1 MNGYWHYIAIS
12 GLLGFALA
20 IHNHWS
26 LFIVIILCL
35 ALLRWHFL
43 PKLPLVMCVVSMVL
57 PLFINH
63 YTSPSKKP
71 FPSDKQ
77 NWSVTVTNNPEIKSD
92 YIRFEAREKET
103 DQKWLVYSF
112 EPSQLSSVFQFGA
125 ICEFT
130 GTPDKPEQAR
140 NPGVFDYR
148 EYIYSQGLQGL
159 IVIDDG
165 KVVCSEGTLFSNIL
179 QWRQIIITH
188 TQETYSKQTAS
199 WINALVFG
207 DDQYLLNEEIESFQ
221 RWNLSHLLA
230 ISGLHVGLFI
240 AFFSYIGIRLGILTK
255 GKMKVMIMLFLPV
268 YAVLAGG
275 APSVMRA
282 TLMAEA
288 VILMTFL
295 NQRWRI
301 TDILS
306 IIVLFTL
313 WMNPSLLFQLGFQF
327 SFVVTFSLLLSAPI
341 FIQYNSF
348 IFSLLRV
355 SFISQ
360 LAILPIQLDA
370 FYTYNPLS
378 LMMNLLYI
386 PIFSFLILPLCLVL
400 VLFSVFQ
407 GVLTNWSDWLFQK
420 IVKLFMDLLFFLD
433 RIGYLELVTGELLF
447 GVIIMY
453 YIVLICMMRQWTL
466 RKEKKTFIWA
476 ILLVFVLLFDAGIP
490 YFSKEG
496 RVTMLDI
503 GQGDTFVIEWPH
515 REYVMMIDAAGAVK
529 SNEDVFSNV
538 IEPYL
543 LSRGIGDVD
552 VLVLTHHDVDHMG
565 SAAKVISRFNVHSVV
580 TSPYYEEDKQLKNH
594 VTVRKGDVF
603 QIGETS
609 FQVLHPDRDMGST
622 NENSLVIRSYIGGK
636 SWLFTGDISG
646 DYEKKLGSN
655 SVDVLK
661 VSHHGSRF
669 STNANFLREVSPEV
683 AWISVGRNNT
693 HGHPSQEVVKRLEQ
707 ERVQIMRTDQ
717 YGAVYFEFSGGTG
730 TFYRHAP

>member
-1 MNGYWHYIAIS
+1 MNGYWHYVAIS

-20 IHNHWS
+20 IQNHWS
-26 LFIVIILCL
+26 LFIVTIICF
-35 ALLRWHFL
+35 ALLRWYSL
-43 PKLPLVMCVVSMVL
+43 PKLPLFLCVVSLVL
-57 PLFINH
+57 SLFMNH
-63 YTSPSKKP
+63 YTSPSLKP
-71 FPSDKQ
+71 FPSDKED
-77 NWSVTVTNNPEIKSD
+77 WSITITKAPEIKSD
-92 YIRFEAREKET
+92 YIRFEALEEET
-103 DQKWLVYSF
+103 GQKWLVYSF
-112 EPSQLSSVFQFGA
+112 APSQLSSAFQYGA
-125 ICEFT
+125 TCEFK
-130 GTPDKPEQAR
+130 GTPEKPAQAR
-140 NPGVFDYR
+140 NPGAFDYR
-148 EYIYSQGLQGL
+148 EYIYSKGLQGI
-159 IVIDDG
+159 IVMNDE
-165 KVVCSEGTLFSNIL
+165 KVVCSDGTFLSNIF
-179 QWRQIIITH
+179 QWRQTIIAH
-188 TQETYSKQTAS
+188 TQETYSEKTAS

-207 DDQYLLNEEIESFQ
+207 DDQYLLHEEVESFQ

-240 AFFSYIGIRLGILTK
+240 AFFSYVGIRLGILTK
-255 GKMKVMIMLFLPV
+255 GKMKGMIMLFLPI

-301 TDILS
+301 TDVLS

-313 WMNPSLLFQLGFQF
+313 WVNPSLLFQLGFQF
-327 SFVVTFSLLLSAPI
+327 SFVVTFSLLLSKPI
-341 FIQYNSF
+341 FTQYNSF

-360 LAILPIQLDA
+360 LAILPIQLDT

-400 VLFSVFQ
+400 VLFTFFQ

-420 IVKLFMDLLFFLD
+420 IVNLCMDLLLFLD
-433 RIGYLELVTGELLF
+433 RIGYLEIVTGELLF
-447 GVIIMY
+447 GLMVMY
-453 YIVLICMMRQWTL
+453 YIVLLFMMRQWAL
-466 RKEKKTFIWA
+466 GNEKKTFLWA
-476 ILLVFVLLFDAGIP
+476 VLLVFVLVFDACIP
-490 YFSKEG
+490 YFSKVG

-503 GQGDTFVIEWPH
+503 GQGDTFVIEWPN

-529 SNEDVFSNV
+529 TNEDVFSSV

-543 LSRGIGDVD
+543 LSRGIGHVD
-552 VLVLTHHDVDHMG
+552 VLLLTHHDVDHMG
-565 SAAKVISRFNVHSVV
+565 SAAKLISRFNVNTLI
-580 TSPYYEEDKQLKNH
+580 TSPYYEEGGQFENQI
-594 VTVRKGDVF
+594 TVRKGDIF

-609 FQVLHPDRDMGST
+609 FHVLHPERDMNST
-622 NENSLVIRSYIGGK
+622 NDNSLVVRSHIGGK

-646 DYEKKLGSN
+646 EYEKELSTS

-661 VSHHGSRF
+661 IAHHGSRF
-669 STNANFLREVSPEV
+669 STNDTFLRKTSPEV

-693 HGHPSQEVVKRLEQ
+693 HGHPSQEVIERLKQ
-707 ERVQIMRTDQ
+707 EKIQIMRTDQ
-717 YGAVYFEFSGGTG
+717 YGAVYFEFLDGTG